1 MLPVDVLKSLLHL
14 KPLPV
19 EGGYYAEAYR
29 SAESIAADALPG
41 RYAGARSFGTGIY
54 YLLTPDTCS
63 VLHRL
68 KSDEIYHF
76 YLGDPVELL
85 QLRPDGTGTV
95 VTLGPDL
102 QRGMSVQYVA
112 PRGLWQG
119 SRLRPGGR
127 WALLGTTMAPGF
139 DFADFEA
146 GGREPLLRAYPQFEE
161 LIRVLTK
168 VP

>member
-1 MLPVDVLKSLLHL
+1 MVSVETLKALLNL

-19 EGGYYAEAYR
+19 EGGYYAESYR
-29 SAESIAADALPG
+29 SAETISWEALPG
-41 RYAGARSFGTGIY
+41 RYQGSRSFGTGIY

-63 VLHRL
+63 ALHRL
-68 KSDEIYHF
+68 KSDEVYHF

-85 QLRPDGTGTV
+85 QLRADGFGTV
-95 VTLGPDL
+95 MVLG
-102 QRGMSVQYVA
+102 QEIEQGMSVQQVVA
-112 PRGLWQG
+112 REVWQG

-146 GGREPLLRAYPQFEE
+146 GAREPLLRAYPQFKE
-161 LIRVLTK
+161 LIVALTK
-168 VP
+168 AP